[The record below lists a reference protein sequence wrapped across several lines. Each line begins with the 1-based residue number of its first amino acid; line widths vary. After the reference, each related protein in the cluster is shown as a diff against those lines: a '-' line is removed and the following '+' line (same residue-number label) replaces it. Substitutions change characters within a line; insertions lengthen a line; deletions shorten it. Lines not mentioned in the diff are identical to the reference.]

1 MAVLILNS
9 RFKCECIAGI
19 ENGVAG
25 FGDKVRV
32 LCRYIQHL
40 VSIQQRKII
49 VCFGVLERF
58 KLYTDV

>member
-1 MAVLILNS
+1 MYRRNL
-9 RFKCECIAGI
+9 KI